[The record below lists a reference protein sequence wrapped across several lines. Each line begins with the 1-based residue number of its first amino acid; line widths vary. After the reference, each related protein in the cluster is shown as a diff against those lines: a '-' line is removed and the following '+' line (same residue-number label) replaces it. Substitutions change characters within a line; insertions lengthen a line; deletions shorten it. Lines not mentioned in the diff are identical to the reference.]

1 MPVDRPSVLARRAA
15 VVRALRAELD
25 GKGFIEVQTPLLVPG
40 TCPDVHIQ
48 SFQVPGGG
56 YLVSSTEYQL
66 KRLYAEGVP
75 AAYTLGANFRAGD
88 LGALHNP
95 EFTMLEWGSAGA
107 DMQRVEAECEA
118 LVTRAASAAA
128 SGGAGR
134 PAARWRRVT
143 IREAVALAFGVD
155 VVAWADLQRV
165 PGPLAEH
172 GDAHLSW
179 VIDEALRA
187 LDPDVPTWVV
197 GWPASMT
204 ASAGLDP
211 ADPSVTLR
219 SELMWRGLE
228 IADGFPFACDEAWQR
243 ARTADENRA
252 RVAAG
257 AAPVVPDERFLS
269 AVGRLPAGAGM
280 ALGVDRLCLALFGLD
295 TLSDVMSY
303 AWNDR

>member
-1 MPVDRPSVLARRAA
+1 M
-15 VVRALRAELD
+15 
-25 GKGFIEVQTPLLVPG
+25 QTPLLVPG
-40 TCPDVHIQ
+40 TCPDAHIQ
-48 SFQVPGGG
+48 SFQVAGGG

-75 AAYTLGANFRAGD
+75 AAYTLGANFRKGD
-88 LGALHNP
+88 MGVVHNP

-107 DMQRVEAECEA
+107 DMRRVEAECEA
-118 LVTRAASAAA
+118 LIARAAGAAA
-128 SGGAGR
+128 S
-134 PAARWRRVT
+134 PAPARWGRVT
-143 IREAVALAFGVD
+143 IREAVARAFGVE

-165 PGPLAEH
+165 PGPLRHHEE
-172 GDAHLSW
+172 AHLSW
-179 VIDEALRA
+179 VIDAALRA

-211 ADPSVTLR
+211 ADPTVTLR

-252 RVAAG
+252 RAAAG
-257 AAPVVPDERFLS
+257 DEPVVPDERFLA
-269 AVGRLPAGAGM
+269 AVGRLPTGAGM
-280 ALGVDRLCLALFGLD
+280 ALGVDRLCLAVFGLD
-295 TLSDVMSY
+295 RISDVLTY
-303 AWNDR
+303 AWDDR